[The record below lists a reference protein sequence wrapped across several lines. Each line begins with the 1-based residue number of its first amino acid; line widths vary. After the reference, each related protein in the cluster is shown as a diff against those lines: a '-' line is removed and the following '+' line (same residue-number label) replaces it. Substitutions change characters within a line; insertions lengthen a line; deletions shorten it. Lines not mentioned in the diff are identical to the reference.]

1 MPCCCLIRNFKF
13 LRIICQ
19 KTVSYTHL
27 DVYKRQYLAFQ
38 ESRYKAS
45 KHKKDPKNYDIIHF
59 YQLGKDTGKG
69 YTINVLDLA
78 KKLGYDDPGSM
89 DNTMFSDGRNEFV
102 KFSSYDN
109 EKVFYVNL
117 RTHKAT
123 KPNQQKSVNTTN
135 LLNLTAI
142 SFQRIIFL

>member
-1 MPCCCLIRNFKF
+1 METFNVLGVKF
-13 LRIICQ
+13 ENEKATGEKSISRR
-19 KTVSYTHL
+19 SHL
-27 DVYKRQYLAFQ
+27 SSFQ

-45 KHKKDPKNYDIIHF
+45 KHKKDPKNYDIIHY

-69 YTINVLDLA
+69 HTINVLDLA

-89 DNTMFSDGRNEFV
+89 DNTMYSDGRDEFV

-123 KPNQQKSVNTTN
+123 KTKPAKVSKYYGFAKPYRYLLSKDNFSVR
-135 LLNLTAI
+135 
-142 SFQRIIFL
+142 S